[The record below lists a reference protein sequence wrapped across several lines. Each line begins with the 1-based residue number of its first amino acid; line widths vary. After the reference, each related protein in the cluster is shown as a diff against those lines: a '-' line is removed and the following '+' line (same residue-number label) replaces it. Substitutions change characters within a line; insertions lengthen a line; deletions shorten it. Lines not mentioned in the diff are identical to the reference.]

1 VAGPFTTL
9 RELPHA
15 RPDDVHA
22 LHQLLLGEPLR
33 AVVWQR
39 PSELPRNGSTMPRSV
54 EAQGPLCESLSK
66 YGDCARS
73 KQRADHRAR
82 QKAMVRSSM
91 TRLPFPLHLALG
103 LLSFSWLAPVQAQWT
118 QVGADIIGQLPNER
132 AGFVADLNAAGDR
145 LALGAPWNST
155 NGIRCGKVRVFQF
168 DGSDW
173 TPLGADLPG
182 DNAEDEFGSAVKL
195 SADGNT
201 LAIGAPERWVGP
213 AGTPP
218 GYVRVFD
225 WDGTEWVQR
234 GNDLSG
240 GVDRDGFGAAIDL
253 SASGDIIA
261 IGAPYDATLANFAGR
276 ASVHQWTGMAWMPL
290 GGAVAGTA
298 NCFTG
303 GAVQLNN
310 AGTVLAVGQEGQARV
325 LVFDRDGSEWI
336 ARDTLLGLQN
346 FGNSI
351 SMDASGNAI
360 AVGGESLAVSNGRV
374 KVFQFTGSGYVPKG
388 SPIDGQGDELFLGW
402 EQYAL
407 ALREDGNALV
417 AGSLGIVDGLNLG
430 SVRELQFNGQ
440 EWIQA
445 GGIPGSGISEQ
456 IGRSV
461 SMSADGSILAIGTPY
476 SNGDVPDAGI
486 VRVYTNSMSTG
497 TADIQRT
504 NVDIVVLPNPARD
517 YALIRSNSGILSYE
531 LRSPTGQVVASSTI
545 RSEREHPLDLSS
557 LSAGTYF
564 LKITTTA
571 LTATVKLVR
580 E

>member
-1 VAGPFTTL
+1 
-9 RELPHA
+9 
-15 RPDDVHA
+15 
-22 LHQLLLGEPLR
+22 
-33 AVVWQR
+33 
-39 PSELPRNGSTMPRSV
+39 
-54 EAQGPLCESLSK
+54 
-66 YGDCARS
+66 
-73 KQRADHRAR
+73 
-82 QKAMVRSSM
+82 
-91 TRLPFPLHLALG
+91 
-103 LLSFSWLAPVQAQWT
+103 
-118 QVGADIIGQLPNER
+118 
-132 AGFVADLNAAGDR
+132 
-145 LALGAPWNST
+145 
-155 NGIRCGKVRVFQF
+155 
-168 DGSDW
+168 
-173 TPLGADLPG
+173 
-182 DNAEDEFGSAVKL
+182 
-195 SADGNT
+195 
-201 LAIGAPERWVGP
+201 
-213 AGTPP
+213 
-218 GYVRVFD
+218 
-225 WDGTEWVQR
+225 
-234 GNDLSG
+234 
-240 GVDRDGFGAAIDL
+240 
-253 SASGDIIA
+253 
-261 IGAPYDATLANFAGR
+261 
-276 ASVHQWTGMAWMPL
+276 MAWMPL

-374 KVFQFTGSGYVPKG
+374 KVFQFNGSGYVPKG

-497 TADIQRT
+497 AADIQRT

-517 YALIRSNSGILSYE
+517 HALIRSNSGILSCE
-531 LRSPTGQVVASSTI
+531 LRSPTGQVVASSTM
-545 RSEREHPLDLSS
+545 RSEREHPVDLSS